1 MCNFTLNW
9 YNSILSHILHHS
21 QEQAFQPVPQ
31 QMNFIVRWARA
42 RPERIIENG
51 QGILH
56 TYDLG
61 V

>member
-1 MCNFTLNW
+1 M
-9 YNSILSHILHHS
+9 
-21 QEQAFQPVPQ
+21 PVPQ
-31 QMNFIVRWARA
+31 QMNFAVGTRA

-56 TYDLG
+56 TYDFG